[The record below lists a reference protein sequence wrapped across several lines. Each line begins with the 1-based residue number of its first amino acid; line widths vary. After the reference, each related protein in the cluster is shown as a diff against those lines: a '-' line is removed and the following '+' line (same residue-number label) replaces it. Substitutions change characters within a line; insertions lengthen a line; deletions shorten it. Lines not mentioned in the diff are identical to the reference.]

1 MKKKSVWLVLTVVAL
16 VMAISLTAC
25 FKKDNEEVEQN
36 NIQLSETVIFEE
48 NANSF
53 SLKAETAQTEVIEKE
68 ITITPYQSGVIKIKK
83 SVSSGELYVDIMNRK
98 GYDLLNSSILDEEEV
113 IDIPEGAGTYQ
124 VRFDMEDFIG
134 SCEVTWE
141 VKDIYSEKDFASA
154 LGYELK
160 YIPEKFSYK
169 NENGR
174 ETFTLKSQNQSD
186 TELYFSVYMVDA
198 VNKET
203 ERTKLKERSTVSSDC
218 KFDEGTLLGE
228 YAIFPQDN
236 NTEIMNFMFD
246 LNDGR
251 LLVIETLQYK
261 DLSGG
266 SSANAYIEGLIS
278 SFSYEQ

>member
-1 MKKKSVWLVLTVVAL
+1 
-16 VMAISLTAC
+16 
-25 FKKDNEEVEQN
+25 
-36 NIQLSETVIFEE
+36 
-48 NANSF
+48 
-53 SLKAETAQTEVIEKE
+53 
-68 ITITPYQSGVIKIKK
+68 
-83 SVSSGELYVDIMNRK
+83 
-98 GYDLLNSSILDEEEV
+98 
-113 IDIPEGAGTYQ
+113 
-124 VRFDMEDFIG
+124 
-134 SCEVTWE
+134 
-141 VKDIYSEKDFASA
+141 
-154 LGYELK
+154 
-160 YIPEKFSYK
+160 
-169 NENGR
+169 
-174 ETFTLKSQNQSD
+174 
-186 TELYFSVYMVDA
+186 MVDA